1 MKPEDDQKLSQLL
14 RQWEP
19 GTEVPPRFR
28 SSVWSQIAARQER
41 RSFSILERLN
51 AFFARP
57 AYAGAAAAL
66 ALLMSIGVAHQH
78 AGHVVSERRAMAEGS
93 YLNSISP
100 LARVSADGATLAMN
114 HGHEPRP

>member
-1 MKPEDDQKLSQLL
+1 MNPEDDEQKLSELL

-19 GTEVPPRFR
+19 DTEAPSRFR

-41 RSFSILERLN
+41 RGFSLVERLN

-66 ALLMSIGVAHQH
+66 TLLVSLGVAHQH
-78 AGHVVSERRAMAEGS
+78 AGYVVSERRAMAEGN

-100 LARVSADGATLAMN
+100 LARVSADGAPLAMN
-114 HGHEPRP
+114 HGHE